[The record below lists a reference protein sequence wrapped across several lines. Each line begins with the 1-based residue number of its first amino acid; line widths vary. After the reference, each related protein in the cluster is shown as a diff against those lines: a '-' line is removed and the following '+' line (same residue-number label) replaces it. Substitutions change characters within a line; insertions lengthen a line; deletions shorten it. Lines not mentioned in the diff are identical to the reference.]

1 MRKTKLPDPRDA
13 WTEDDARRVLAAQQ
27 RSSES
32 IAAFARA
39 QGLTA
44 ARLYWWKKRLASS
57 ATPISTMTLI
67 PAAVIADADTA
78 VVIRT
83 PGGIEIEAANASPSW
98 VAAVVA
104 ALALGRATS

>member
-1 MRKTKLPDPRDA
+1 MRNTHLPDPRDT
-13 WTEDDARRVLAAQQ
+13 WTEDDARRVLAAQR
-27 RSSES
+27 RSGEP

-57 ATPISTMTLI
+57 MVPPSTMTLI
-67 PAAVIADADTA
+67 PAAVIADEGAA

-83 PGGIEIEAANASPSW
+83 PGGIAIEAANASPSW

-104 ALALGRATS
+104 ALVRSAS